1 MRPFVASHL
10 YHTFRRF
17 FMADDLHLVTFRV
30 GTELFGVPI
39 SAVQEIVRVPAIA
52 RIPQSPE
59 FVEGV
64 INLRGRVITVIDM
77 RKRLGQS
84 ATQVGGE
91 ASRKARILVVEA
103 EGRLV
108 GVIVDEVAEVLR
120 LAEDQ
125 TEPAP
130 PMVAGISNQYIR
142 GVGKLKDDLLIL
154 IEIEKILTSEQL
166 EAIDDMD
173 AVPA

>member
-1 MRPFVASHL
+1 
-10 YHTFRRF
+10 
-17 FMADDLHLVTFRV
+17 MANDLHLVTFRV

-64 INLRGRVITVIDM
+64 INLRGRVITVVDLH
-77 RKRLGQS
+77 KRLGGSAPSLSAANGSEQS
-84 ATQVGGE
+84 KKT
-91 ASRKARILVVEA
+91 RILVIEA

-120 LAEDQ
+120 LAEDCI
-125 TEPAP
+125 EAAP
-130 PMVAGISNQYIR
+130 GMVSGVNNQYIR
-142 GVGKLKDDLLIL
+142 GVGKLQDDLLIL
-154 IEIEKILTSEQL
+154 IEIEKLLSVDQL
-166 EAIDDMD
+166 EAIDEMR
-173 AVPA
+173 AAA

>member
-1 MRPFVASHL
+1 
-10 YHTFRRF
+10 
-17 FMADDLHLVTFRV
+17 MADDLHLVTFRV

-39 SAVQEIVRVPAIA
+39 SAVQEIVRVPAIS

-64 INLRGRVITVIDM
+64 INLRGRIITVIDM
-77 RKRLGQS
+77 RKRLGQ
-84 ATQVGGE
+84 APVE
-91 ASRKARILVVEA
+91 LDNDVNARKARILVVEA

-120 LAEDQ
+120 LSEDQ

-130 PMVAGISNQYIR
+130 PMVAGLSNQYIR

-154 IEIEKILTSEQL
+154 IEIEKILTVEQL
-166 EAIDDMD
+166 EAIDEMD

>member
-1 MRPFVASHL
+1 
-10 YHTFRRF
+10 
-17 FMADDLHLVTFRV
+17 MADDLHLVTFRV

-39 SAVQEIVRVPAIA
+39 SVVQEIVRVPAIA
-52 RIPQSPE
+52 RIPQAPD

-77 RKRLGQS
+77 RKRLGQATLKVDDDS
-84 ATQVGGE
+84 A
-91 ASRKARILVVEA
+91 ARKARILVVEA

-120 LAEDQ
+120 LADDQ
-125 TEPAP
+125 SEPAP
-130 PMVAGISNQYIR
+130 PMVSGLSNEYIR

-154 IEIEKILTSEQL
+154 VDIEKILTADQL
-166 EAIDDMD
+166 LAIDDLD
-173 AVPA
+173 TVAA